1 MTEKPK
7 IVYRVLVATMNSD
20 DKAFWDCWS
29 TWDCQAKAYAAM
41 IEYREE
47 WGHRDITPIRIV
59 KLINPDRYGNSPDE
73 AFIDETGTSIVEW
86 ERMVNAGEYM
96 PEER

>member
-20 DKAFWDCWS
+20 DKAHWDCWS
-29 TWDCQAKAYAAM
+29 TWNDQRSAYSAM
-41 IEYREE
+41 AEYREE
-47 WGHRDITPIRIV
+47 WGARDITPIRIV

-73 AFIDETGTSIVEW
+73 TFIDETGTDIVEW
-86 ERMVNAGEYM
+86 ERMVNAGEYA